1 LSGHDVIVIGASAGG
16 VEALQTIV
24 GALPVHM
31 RASIFVVLHIP
42 PQGPSLLPHIL
53 SRVGPLPAHQPAD
66 GERLQQG
73 HIYVAPPDHHVLVE
87 TDCIRVVRGPR
98 ENRTRPAID
107 PLFRSAARAFGPRVV
122 GVVCTGSLDDG
133 TSGLQAIKA
142 RGGVTLVQDPAE
154 AMYPSM
160 PLSAIRNVAV
170 DHVLPIAEIGPL
182 LARLVAEPAPDEAA
196 FPMPRDMA
204 LEIQLAEGDMDPI
217 NAQQIPGAPS
227 VFACPECHGTLFEV
241 QDGELLRFRCRVGHA
256 YSSDS
261 MEAEHTD
268 SLEAALWAALRALE
282 ESAALARRLGEQA
295 EKLRGSQVAA
305 RYLTRAAE
313 REQQAG
319 LLRRVLAGQGPAIDE
334 TA

>member
-1 LSGHDVIVIGASAGG
+1 MSGHDVIVIGASAGG
-16 VEALQTIV
+16 VEALQTIAR
-24 GALPVHM
+24 ALPAHL
-31 RASIFVVLHIP
+31 RASVFVVLHMP

-53 SRVGPLPAHQPAD
+53 SRAGPLPAHQPAD
-66 GERLQQG
+66 GERLQTG
-73 HIYVAPPDHHVLVE
+73 HIYVAPPDHHMLVE
-87 TDCIRVVRGPR
+87 TDCIRVIRGPR

-133 TSGLQAIKA
+133 ASGLQAIKA
-142 RGGVTLVQDPAE
+142 RGGITVVQDPAD
-154 AMYPSM
+154 ALYPSM

-170 DHVLPIAEIGPL
+170 DHVLPVAQMGAL
-182 LARLVAEPAPDEAA
+182 LARLVAQPAPDDAA
-196 FPMPRDMA
+196 FPVSA
-204 LEIQLAEGDMDPI
+204 QLTTEIQLAEGDMDPI
-217 NAQQIPGAPS
+217 NAQNIPGTPS

-256 YSSDS
+256 YSAES

-282 ESAALARRLGEQA
+282 ESAALARRLGSQA
-295 EKLRGSQVAA
+295 AQLRGSQVAQ
-305 RYLTRAAE
+305 RYLARAAE
-313 REQQAG
+313 REQQAAV
-319 LLRRVLAGQGPAIDE
+319 LRRVLDRQGPAIDE